1 MKIALISFLFFI
13 VKTDFCYANI
23 NRSYQVKDSLSY
35 YYQVANNP
43 KNSSNLS
50 DAFRF
55 FNLKKKE
62 SLKANDTLSIIYFLR
77 QIAII
82 QYKLGDYHGSEVS
95 VVETLKYLSKDKESP
110 SINEHKVG
118 LYNQLGR
125 IYMELSDY
133 ETAIK
138 NFDTALSFTDN
149 ESEINIINNNKAL
162 IYISQNKYELAEE
175 EFLKVYRNSFNK
187 NDIRQT
193 SRAIDNLGFIESK
206 LNRPK
211 ALENMLLALQIRKTN
226 NDYEGMY
233 ASYKHL
239 MEYYKDRD
247 DFKSSKYYG
256 DKSYNIAKSIN
267 SASFL
272 QDALS
277 RLVDIGDSTHFLE
290 YKKITDSIFK
300 ARQVQENKYAKIK
313 YDYTEKEHKLQI
325 AELEREKQKNLK
337 LFYLSLGGLIT
348 LAFIFTMIFLKS
360 KHKKDKIQQVYNTE
374 VRISKKVHDEVAND
388 VYNIMTKLEQNK
400 KVANDVLD
408 DLEGI
413 YNKTRDISK
422 ENNIIDIHEDY
433 GNHLKDLLLSYKSDK
448 VNIITRDIDKIN
460 WNQLHETKKFAL
472 YRVLQELM
480 TNMRKHS
487 KATLVVLKFNQENRK
502 ISVSYKDNGIGCN
515 LVKNNGLHNT
525 ENRMES
531 VKGTIT
537 FDSKANEGFSAHIIV

>member
-1 MKIALISFLFFI
+1 MKIVLISFLFFI
-13 VKTDFCYANI
+13 VKTNFCYTN
-23 NRSYQVKDSLSY
+23 NRNYQKNDSLSY

-43 KNSSNLS
+43 KGSSNLS

-62 SLKANDTLSIIYFLR
+62 SLKSKDTLSIIYFLR

-95 VVETLKYLSKDKESP
+95 VVEALKYLSNDKESP
-110 SINEHKVG
+110 NNIENKVG

-138 NFDTALSFTDN
+138 YFNTALSFTNN
-149 ESEINIINNNKAL
+149 ESDINIINNNKAL
-162 IYISQNKYELAEE
+162 IYISQNKYEFAEK
-175 EFLKVYRNSFNK
+175 EFLKVYRNSVNK
-187 NDIRQT
+187 NDVKQT

-211 ALENMLLALQIRKTN
+211 ALEDMLFALELRKTN

-239 MEYYKDRD
+239 MEYYKDRNN
-247 DFKSSKYYG
+247 FKSSKYYG
-256 DKSYNIAKSIN
+256 QKLYDIAKSIN
-267 SASFL
+267 SASFI

-325 AELEREKQKNLK
+325 AELEKEKQKNLK

-360 KHKKDKIQQVYNTE
+360 KHKKDKIQEVYITE
-374 VRISKKVHDEVAND
+374 TRISKKVHDEVAND
-388 VYNIMTKLEQNK
+388 VYQVMSKLQGYSNSKEE
-400 KVANDVLD
+400 VLD
-408 DLEGI
+408 DLENL
-413 YNKTRDISK
+413 YARARDISK
-422 ENNIIDIHEDY
+422 ENGALDVNEHYEILL
-433 GNHLKDLLLSYKSDK
+433 NDLLLSYKNDH
-448 VNIITRDIDKIN
+448 VNIITRGISKIP
-460 WNQLHETKKFAL
+460 WNSIESLKKITL

-480 TNMRKHS
+480 VNMKKHS
-487 KATLVVLKFNQENRK
+487 HASNVALTFIQINNK
-502 ISVSYKDNGIGCN
+502 ITISYKDDGVGCKIKKSSGIQN
-515 LVKNNGLHNT
+515 M
-525 ENRMES
+525 ENRIKSINGNIIFES
-531 VKGTIT
+531 EIEKGFKTTIT
-537 FDSKANEGFSAHIIV
+537 V

>member
-1 MKIALISFLFFI
+1 MKIVLISFLFFI
-13 VKTDFCYANI
+13 VNTDFCYTN
-23 NRSYQVKDSLSY
+23 NRNYQKNDSLSY
-35 YYQVANNP
+35 YYQIANNP
-43 KNSSNLS
+43 KGSSNLS

-62 SLKANDTLSIIYFLR
+62 SIKSNDTLSIIYFLR

-95 VVETLKYLSKDKESP
+95 VVEALKYLSNDKESP
-110 SINEHKVG
+110 NNIENKVG

-138 NFDTALSFTDN
+138 YFNTALSFTAN
-149 ESEINIINNNKAL
+149 ESDINIINNNKAL
-162 IYISQNKYELAEE
+162 IYISQNKYELAEK
-175 EFLKVYRNSFNK
+175 EFLKVYRNSVNK
-187 NDIRQT
+187 NDIKQT

-211 ALENMLLALQIRKTN
+211 ALENLLFALELRKTK

-239 MEYYKDRD
+239 MEYYRDRNN
-247 DFKSSKYYG
+247 FKSSKYYG
-256 DKSYNIAKSIN
+256 EKSYDIAKSIN

-313 YDYTEKEHKLQI
+313 YDYTEKEHKLEI
-325 AELEREKQKNLK
+325 AELEKEKQKNLK

-360 KHKKDKIQQVYNTE
+360 KHKKDKIQEVYITE
-374 VRISKKVHDEVAND
+374 TRISKKVHDEVAND
-388 VYNIMTKLEQNK
+388 VYQVMSKLQGYSNSKEE
-400 KVANDVLD
+400 VLD
-408 DLEGI
+408 DLENL
-413 YNKTRDISK
+413 YARARDISK
-422 ENNIIDIHEDY
+422 ENGALDVNDHYEILL
-433 GNHLKDLLLSYKSDK
+433 NDLLLSYKNDQ
-448 VNIITRDIDKIN
+448 VNIITRGISKMPWNSVESLKKI
-460 WNQLHETKKFAL
+460 TL

-480 TNMRKHS
+480 VNMKKHS
-487 KATLVVLKFNQENRK
+487 HASNVALTFNQINNK
-502 ISVSYKDNGIGCN
+502 ITISYKDDGVGCKIKKSSGIQN
-515 LVKNNGLHNT
+515 M
-525 ENRMES
+525 ENRIKSINGSIIFES
-531 VKGTIT
+531 EIEKGFKTT
-537 FDSKANEGFSAHIIV
+537 IIV